1 MNGYTPAMFIK
12 LTRSGGHTYAQLVES
27 FRDEH
32 SKPRQRT
39 VATLGRVDET
49 NGQVDSLL
57 SGLLRAKG
65 RSPSEAAAPQVRFE
79 SALAL
84 GDVWALDQ
92 LWHELGFDG
101 LSAVFRR
108 ARFTTPVE
116 HALRVMVFNR
126 LCDPDS
132 KLGVLR
138 WLQTVSMP
146 GMDAGALTHQ
156 QLLRS
161 MDALMDHQDAVD
173 DCVARLLRP
182 LIDEDL
188 SVVFYDLTT
197 IRAQGLS
204 EQEGDVRHFGL
215 SKEGL
220 VARQFM
226 LGVVQTADGMPI
238 YHEVFAGNTA
248 EAPTLEPTLHKV
260 MKRYP
265 HIRRLVVVADRGLLS
280 LDNIEALSKLRLPQE
295 VGDRVGD
302 RAGDQS
308 GDRALEFILAV
319 PGRRYGEFVDILEPI
334 NAQAKSLA
342 KEGCEATDTG
352 TGDLITELQWQ
363 GLRLVVAHNP
373 QQAAEQTSQRQSR
386 IDQLQQRAQQLVGKL
401 DSQDAGKVY
410 RGRKLSD
417 AGVTARFFHEVSE
430 AHLSRIIKVD
440 LQATL
445 FTYDIDQAALARA
458 QAMDGKLLLV
468 TNVADLTP
476 DEVVRRY
483 KALADIERGFRVL
496 KSEIEIAPVFHRL
509 PQRIKAHASICMLAL
524 ILYRVMRQRLKMSG
538 SDLSPEAALADLR
551 RIQHHRMSINNA
563 APIEGVSSIAQ
574 RQKDVLAALKI
585 KKPLQDTQLS
595 LL

>member
-1 MNGYTPAMFIK
+1 MFIK

-32 SKPRQRT
+32 GKPRQRT
-39 VATLGRVDET
+39 LATIGRVDET
-49 NGQVDSLL
+49 DGQVDSLL

-65 RSPSEAAAPQVRFE
+65 RSLGDNAAPQVRFE

-116 HALRVMVFNR
+116 HAVRVMVFNR

-146 GMDAGALTHQ
+146 GIDADALTHQ

-173 DCVARLLRP
+173 ECVAGLLRP

-204 EQEGDVRHFGL
+204 EQEGDVRHFGM
-215 SKEGL
+215 SKEGM

-248 EAPTLEPTLHKV
+248 EAPTLEPTLKKV
-260 MKRYP
+260 MARFP

-280 LDNIEALSKLRLPQE
+280 LDNIEALSQLRLSGQKD
-295 VGDRVGD
+295 G
-302 RAGDQS
+302 S

-319 PGRRYGEFVDILEPI
+319 PGRRYGDFVDILAPI
-334 NAQAKSLA
+334 NARAQAQALE
-342 KEGCEATDTG
+342 KESTDEAESAAQE
-352 TGDLITELQWQ
+352 LIDEVQWQ

-373 QQAAEQTSQRQSR
+373 QQAAEQTAKRQARIEQLRQRA
-386 IDQLQQRAQQLVGKL
+386 DQLTGKL

-417 AGVTARFFHEVSE
+417 GGVTARFFHEVSE
-430 AHLSRIIKVD
+430 AHLTRIVKVD
-440 LQATL
+440 LQAEL
-445 FTYDIDQAALARA
+445 FTWDIDQTALARA

-476 DEVVRRY
+476 GEVVRRY

-496 KSEIEIAPVFHRL
+496 KSEIEIAPVFHHL
-509 PQRIKAHASICMLAL
+509 PDRIKAHASICMLAL
-524 ILYRVMRQRLKMSG
+524 ILYRVIRQRLKMSG

-551 RIQHHRMSINNA
+551 RIQHHSVSINNA
-563 APIEGVSSIAQ
+563 APIEGITTIVQ
-574 RQKDVLAALKI
+574 RQTNVLAALKI
-585 KKPLQDTQLS
+585 KKPSHDTQLS

>member
-1 MNGYTPAMFIK
+1 MFIK

-32 SKPRQRT
+32 GKPRQRT
-39 VATLGRVDET
+39 VATIGRVDEAD
-49 NGQVDSLL
+49 GQVDALL
-57 SGLLRAKG
+57 GGLLRAKG
-65 RSPSEAAAPQVRFE
+65 RSLSETSVPQVRFE

-108 ARFTTPVE
+108 ARFTNPIE

-146 GMDAGALTHQ
+146 GIDADALTHQ

-173 DCVARLLRP
+173 ECVAGLLRP

-204 EQEGDVRHFGL
+204 EQEGDIRHFGM
-215 SKEGL
+215 SKEGM

-248 EAPTLEPTLHKV
+248 EAPTLEPTLKKV
-260 MKRYP
+260 MARYP

-280 LDNIEALSKLRLPQE
+280 LDNIEALSKMRL
-295 VGDRVGD
+295 VGETSGST
-302 RAGDQS
+302 DQ
-308 GDRALEFILAV
+308 ALEFILAV
-319 PGRRYGEFVDILEPI
+319 PGRRYGEFADLLEPI
-334 NAQAKSLA
+334 NARARASEQ
-342 KEGCEATDTG
+342 GATEERIDET
-352 TGDLITELQWQ
+352 QWQ

-373 QQAAEQTSQRQSR
+373 LQAAEQTAKRQAR
-386 IDQLQQRAQQLVGKL
+386 IEQLRQRADQLVGKL
-401 DSQDAGKVY
+401 DSQEAGKVH

-417 AGVTARFFHEVSE
+417 GGVTARFFHEVSE
-430 AHLSRIIKVD
+430 AHLKRIIKVD
-440 LQATL
+440 LQAEL

-468 TNVADLTP
+468 TNVQDLTP
-476 DEVVRRY
+476 GEVVQRY

-509 PQRIKAHASICMLAL
+509 PERIKAHASICMLAL

-551 RIQHHRMSINNA
+551 RIQRHRVSINNA
-563 APIEGVSSIAQ
+563 APIAGISTIAQ
-574 RQKDVLAALKI
+574 RQTDVLAALKI
-585 KKPLQDTQLS
+585 KKPHQDTQLS

>member
-1 MNGYTPAMFIK
+1 MFIK

-32 SKPRQRT
+32 GKPRQRT
-39 VATLGRVDET
+39 VATIGRVDET
-49 NGQVDSLL
+49 DGQVDSLL

-65 RSPSEAAAPQVRFE
+65 RSLGDTAAPQVRFE

-101 LSAVFRR
+101 LSSVFRR

-116 HALRVMVFNR
+116 HAVRVMVFNR

-146 GMDAGALTHQ
+146 GIDADALTHQ

-173 DCVARLLRP
+173 ECVAQLLRP

-204 EQEGDVRHFGL
+204 EQEGDVRHFGM
-215 SKEGL
+215 SKEGV

-248 EAPTLEPTLHKV
+248 EAPTLEPTLKKV
-260 MKRYP
+260 MARYP

-280 LDNIEALSKLRLPQE
+280 LDNIEALSKLRL
-295 VGDRVGD
+295 VGETNGS
-302 RAGDQS
+302 AAQ
-308 GDRALEFILAV
+308 ALEFILAV
-319 PGRRYGEFVDILEPI
+319 SGRRYGEFADILEPI
-334 NAQAKSLA
+334 NARACASEQ
-342 KEGCEATDTG
+342 GATEEWIEET
-352 TGDLITELQWQ
+352 QWQ

-373 QQAAEQTSQRQSR
+373 LQAAEQTTNRQSR
-386 IDQLQQRAQQLVGKL
+386 IDQLRQRADQLTGKL

-417 AGVTARFFHEVSE
+417 GGVTARFFHEVSE
-430 AHLSRIIKVD
+430 AHLTRIIKVD
-440 LQATL
+440 LQAEL
-445 FTYDIDQAALARA
+445 FTWDIDQTALARA

-468 TNVADLTP
+468 TNVQDLTP
-476 DEVVRRY
+476 GEVVRRY

-509 PQRIKAHASICMLAL
+509 PDRIKAHASICMLAL

-551 RIQHHRMSINNA
+551 RIQRHSVSINNG
-563 APIEGVSSIAQ
+563 APIAGISTIAQ
-574 RQKDVLAALKI
+574 RQTDVLAALKI
-585 KKPLQDTQLS
+585 KKPSHDAQMS